1 MIRNLRMRTS
11 NGKSLASE
19 RSELS
24 LSHFLKVSEE
34 NRFTRPF
41 FVLLSTFA
49 SLVRLMAL
57 KNLIFL
63 SFSCAFLLLLFLP
76 RMIPFLLL
84 LYILFYF
91 SPTRHM
97 REIQELQSRQKEE
110 IDRLFTRLGK
120 VTSE

>member
-1 MIRNLRMRTS
+1 MRTS

-24 LSHFLKVSEE
+24 LSHFLKVE

-97 REIQELQSRQKEE
+97 REIQELQFRQKEE